1 MKRPV
6 HNPGLIENKRVAIGV
21 FCLTTLLILTD
32 LRHGIATP
40 KHGSYWLFDSR
51 WFLPP
56 RVAMAVN
63 LLFYVYLLWIGI
75 SFYRAAQGPELL
87 IVVGWLAAIFR
98 GPIQCLFSI
107 SPDVVGYIPFIAL
120 LSALLASA
128 YFLFKLSSAAPQQHS
143 QE

>member
-1 MKRPV
+1 MEQPV
-6 HNPGLIENKRVAIGV
+6 HNPGLIENKRAAIGV

-51 WFLPP
+51 WFLLP
-56 RVAMAVN
+56 RVALAVN

-75 SFYRAAQGPELL
+75 SFYRAAQGPERL
-87 IVVGWLAAIFR
+87 IVVGWLVAIFL
-98 GPIQCLFSI
+98 GPIQFLFSI
-107 SPDVVGYIPFIAL
+107 SPDVIGYITFVAM

-128 YFLFKLSSAAPQQHS
+128 YILFKLSSAAPTQHS